1 MLRRI
6 DGRRAVVMKKMITL
20 FLAAAFVGLF
30 ATAGFA
36 SFVAYDAGKYTS
48 PSGATQ
54 LAGYTS
60 DLNHSYY
67 CIASLKDLDL
77 AQPAGTLSVVF
88 HDISNWRRET
98 NSLSVHLF
106 DLPGGS
112 TGWQAFYD
120 NQSTTIP
127 NWSSYPGAISLGTW
141 KYIDT
146 AMDVVFSI
154 DATSLSFLYNG
165 GNFGI
170 GIDPDCHFINSGIT
184 VETTP
189 AAPVPEPATLLL
201 LGTGLMGVGAF
212 RKKFRSN

>member
-20 FLAAAFVGLF
+20 FLAVAFMGLY
-30 ATAGFA
+30 AMPGVA
-36 SFVAYDAGKYTS
+36 SVVQYDAGSYSS
-48 PSGATQ
+48 PTGATQ
-54 LAGYTS
+54 LADYTS
-60 DLNHSYY
+60 DLDHSYY
-67 CIASLKDLDL
+67 YIASLHDL

-88 HDISNWRRET
+88 HDISNWRQED
-98 NSLSVHLF
+98 NVLSVYLF

-112 TGWQAFYD
+112 TGWKAFYD

-141 KYIDT
+141 EYIDT

-212 RKKFRSN
+212 RKKFKSN